1 MSVFRRMR
9 DITVAT
15 LNERLEQ
22 SQDPVKLID
31 QFLIATRDDI
41 AEVDK
46 LFQQYASHTKQ
57 LKQQVDQATSM
68 RNKRE
73 EQALLALKAG
83 EEQLAKLALQ
93 EKIIHEEKLE
103 QYSELLEQSRLS
115 LRELEDQMNELKLE
129 YQSVYSKRQYYAAR
143 MENLRLQQRMNQ
155 RMGDFGGKD
164 VPKMFNRLEDRI
176 SDWELE
182 AQSLRELRRMG
193 QNYVEQASVTVSSV
207 LEKELARL
215 KAKLNNSGKE

>member
-41 AEVDK
+41 SEVEK
-46 LFQQYASHTKQ
+46 LFQQVASHTKQ

-68 RNKRE
+68 RDKRE
-73 EQALLALKAG
+73 DQALMALRAG
-83 EEQLAKLALQ
+83 EDNLAKLALQ
-93 EKIIHEEKLE
+93 EKIIYEEKLE
-103 QYSELLEQSRLS
+103 QYGELFEESRLS
-115 LRELEDQMNELKLE
+115 LRELENQMNDLKIE
-129 YQSVYSKRQYYAAR
+129 YQNVYSKRQYYTAR

-155 RMGDFGGKD
+155 RMGEFGGKD
-164 VPKMFNRLEDRI
+164 IPKMFNRLEDNI
-176 SDWELE
+176 TDWEFE
-182 AQSLRELRRMG
+182 ARSLRELRRAG
-193 QNYVEQASVTVSSV
+193 HDFIDQASVSVSNI
-207 LEKELARL
+207 LEQEM
-215 KAKLNNSGKE
+215 AKLKQKLKNNGKE

>member
-41 AEVDK
+41 NEVEK
-46 LFQQYASHTKQ
+46 LYQQYASHTKQ
-57 LKQQVDQATSM
+57 LKQQVDQASSM
-68 RNKRE
+68 KDRRE
-73 EQALLALKAG
+73 DQALLALKAG
-83 EEQLAKLALQ
+83 EDDLAKLALQ
-93 EKIIHEEKLE
+93 EKIIYEEKID
-103 QYSELLEQSRLS
+103 QYGVLYEESRLS
-115 LRELEDQMNELKLE
+115 LRELENQMNELKLE

-155 RMGDFGGKD
+155 RMGEFGGKD
-164 VPKMFNRLEDRI
+164 VPKMFNRLEDNI
-176 SDWELE
+176 TDWELE
-182 AQSLRELRRMG
+182 ARSLRELRKAG
-193 QNYVEQASVTVSSV
+193 QQFIDQASASVSTI
-207 LEKELARL
+207 LEQEMARL
-215 KAKLNNSGKE
+215 KQKLNNSGKE